1 MTSAATNFEE
11 VSFLIFKE
19 KSIDKVW
26 LEKQEGRWAVV
37 VAQMA
42 VRLLPTKQVRF
53 RKELYGCDQVVTAW
67 LTFSLTIR
75 VRIQSSSNFYI
86 WNICLLSFIEKTKTK
101 KKRPQW
107 SIVKK
112 TIQFFATNYRD
123 KSRIWCWDLNPRPLE
138 QDYFRITTT

>member
-75 VRIQSSSNFYI
+75 VQIPLTSTLLLYI
-86 WNICLLSFIEKTKTK
+86 VAQKNENKQKGARVVQFK
-101 KKRPQW
+101 K
-107 SIVKK
+107 
-112 TIQFFATNYRD
+112 
-123 KSRIWCWDLNPRPLE
+123 
-138 QDYFRITTT
+138 ITTYGFKVRL